1 MPNCLTILGCSSALP
16 TSERFSTA
24 QVLQMLGRYFLID
37 CGEGTQMQ
45 LRKAKSPFSKINN
58 VFISHLHGDHYFGIF
73 GLLSSFSMLGRKH
86 PLHIYGPQQLQDII
100 NHQIQFFGEDLSFP
114 IVYTATDPL
123 NKLQLLYEDKCVEVY
138 SFPLKHRAPT
148 TGFLFKEKEKM
159 PNIRKDAIDKYAL
172 TISEIAAIKSGSDLK
187 LEDGTVVDHHDLV
200 VLPASP
206 KSYAFCSDTAFSGNT
221 AHYVKDVSLL
231 YHEATFTEDMIARA
245 KQTLHSTARQAA
257 EVASSSGAKKLIIG
271 HFSARY
277 RDLNVFLEEARPV
290 FPETYLASDMQTF
303 EF

>member
-58 VFISHLHGDHYFGIF
+58 IFISHLHGDHYFGIF

-86 PLHIYGPQQLQDII
+86 PLHIFGPKQLQDII
-100 NHQIQFFGEDLSFP
+100 SHQTQFFGEDLSFP

-123 NKLQLLYEDKCVEVY
+123 NELMLLYEDKRVEVY
-138 SFPLKHRAPT
+138 SFPLKHRTPT
-148 TGFLFKEKEKM
+148 TGFLFKEKGKE
-159 PNIRKDAIDKYAL
+159 PNVRKDAIEQYKL
-172 TISEIAAIKSGSDLK
+172 TITEIVAIKSGSDLRT
-187 LEDGTVVDHHDLV
+187 EDGTVVAHQDLV
-200 VLPASP
+200 VFPDPP
-206 KSYAFCSDTAFSGNT
+206 KSYAFCSDTAYSQNT
-221 AHYVKDVSLL
+221 ASYVKGASLL
-231 YHEATFTEDMIARA
+231 YHEATFTDELLSRA

-257 EVASSSGAKKLIIG
+257 QVATEAGAERLIIG

-277 RDLNVFLEEARPV
+277 KDLNVFLHEARAV
-290 FPETYLASDMQTF
+290 FPNTFLAEDLKTF
-303 EF
+303 QF